1 MINPGSGRRDGRA
14 DSQGCF
20 ELANGGST
28 QLTVVRASFLCPS
41 LPRGSSMPVV
51 SPYHQPR
58 FRYISLIPP
67 KIHACTPCRRSIG
80 SIAGDRRHTGRW
92 LAGCA
97 EPATAAGPVRC
108 LWNKVGTGALGRR
121 TGLWAG
127 RYVPIWTYRATM
139 TQQPGAER
147 SRATASRIWL
157 QAQQPT
163 ILDAPLIPLISSSPW
178 ANRRANSP
186 QSSSQISRNTPT
198 VRVLRPASPDTHK
211 TCPPVDKR
219 ELQQWCVTR
228 LRPRSR

>member
-1 MINPGSGRRDGRA
+1 
-14 DSQGCF
+14 
-20 ELANGGST
+20 
-28 QLTVVRASFLCPS
+28 
-41 LPRGSSMPVV
+41 MPVV

-58 FRYISLIPP
+58 FCYISLIPP

-92 LAGCA
+92 LAGCT

-108 LWNKVGTGALGRR
+108 LVEQSRDGGPGQADRLMGR
-121 TGLWAG
+121 

-186 QSSSQISRNTPT
+186 RSSLLTSRTTHT
-198 VRVLRPASPDTHK
+198 VRLPPSP
-211 TCPPVDKR
+211 
-219 ELQQWCVTR
+219 
-228 LRPRSR
+228 SRDP

>member
-58 FRYISLIPP
+58 FCYISLIPP

-80 SIAGDRRHTGRW
+80 SIAGKRRYTGRW
-92 LAGCA
+92 LAGCM

-147 SRATASRIWL
+147 SPGHRLAHLAPGPATNYPRRSSHPSHLLLAMGKSQSKLSPEQLADLQKHTYCACAS
-157 QAQQPT
+157 
-163 ILDAPLIPLISSSPW
+163 
-178 ANRRANSP
+178 
-186 QSSSQISRNTPT
+186 SRKP
-198 VRVLRPASPDTHK
+198 
-211 TCPPVDKR
+211 
-219 ELQQWCVTR
+219 
-228 LRPRSR
+228 

>member
-1 MINPGSGRRDGRA
+1 MEVLRSLQSCVLPFSVPPCLEAAACLSSHRTISRVSVTFHLSRLKYTRAHPAGEASVASRATVATQGAGWLGARSQRRRQGR
-14 DSQGCF
+14 C
-20 ELANGGST
+20 
-28 QLTVVRASFLCPS
+28 VV
-41 LPRGSSMPVV
+41 
-51 SPYHQPR
+51 
-58 FRYISLIPP
+58 
-67 KIHACTPCRRSIG
+67 
-80 SIAGDRRHTGRW
+80 W
-92 LAGCA
+92 
-97 EPATAAGPVRC
+97 
-108 LWNKVGTGALGRR
+108 WNKVGTGALGRR